1 VSNERKGFTIRTH
14 GDVSEKAIQVLANA
28 IPGPVIIERAEEVD
42 ALAGVGSE
50 AGRMMHAALNP
61 KPDETWQEREARQ
74 EQEDF
79 AKATKIDAKD
89 YTGWVSWRG
98 HGPNN
103 GYFES
108 VDDLIRYCADHEL
121 NSPTFVW
128 ACKPDPLKLDAD
140 WILDQA
146 LEDHHKGAR
155 DEISDTEDAR
165 LQAFLDEWCA
175 AQKIVTWRE
184 DRTRAVMMPPGDED
198 AANG

>member
-1 VSNERKGFTIRTH
+1 MDHIKTTEEADLVAGH
-14 GDVSEKAIQVLANA
+14 GTELAH
-28 IPGPVIIERAEEVD
+28 
-42 ALAGVGSE
+42 
-50 AGRMMHAALNP
+50 MMHAVLNP
-61 KPDETWQEREARQ
+61 KPAETWQEREARQ

-89 YTGWVSWRG
+89 YSGWVSWPRVWPKEEG
-98 HGPNN
+98 F
-103 GYFES
+103 FES

-128 ACKPDPLKLDAD
+128 ACTPDPLKLDAD

-146 LEDHHKGAR
+146 LEEHHDGAR
-155 DEISDTEDAR
+155 GEISASEEKR
-165 LQAFLDEWCA
+165 LQAFLDVWAA
-175 AQKIVTWRE
+175 AQNIVSWHE